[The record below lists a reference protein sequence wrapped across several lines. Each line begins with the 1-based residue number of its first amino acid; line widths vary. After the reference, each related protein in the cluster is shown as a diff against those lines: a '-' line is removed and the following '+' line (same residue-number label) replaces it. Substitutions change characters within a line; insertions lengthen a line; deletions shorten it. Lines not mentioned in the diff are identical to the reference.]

1 MGRSSSNARIAEDL
15 IRNHVSLARVMPKLS
30 DPDFALA
37 DLPAQIIYVLQ
48 GGGAFGA
55 FECGAIEALQ
65 SRGITPD
72 VVTGVSIGAFNGAIV
87 AGNPDNP
94 AQALKDF
101 WRELATN
108 SSFATDES
116 ARRLWASQQAA
127 LFGVPGFF
135 EPRWLNPWQHFGQS
149 PAEWPS
155 LYDFSAARTLLSKYV
170 DFATL
175 KSSPVRLMVT
185 AVDVQSSEVVLFDS
199 YLDDLTVDHII
210 ASGSLPPAFPWVTI
224 DGRHYWDAG
233 IISNSPLK
241 QVLERVGSTGKHIYH
256 IDLFPENRDKLP
268 ESLMEVSAR
277 REEIIFSDRLRHD
290 DYQQDLIANYHQLVT
305 DLMAQLPQE
314 SAQRLAREPL
324 YMQLMGQSVPN
335 KSFRMTRQSD
345 PDHPTPKAYDF
356 SWETVTQLITDGRQT
371 VEEVLGPIDLA
382 PETPKSE
389 KKKPTPSRSNRS
401 RK

>member
-1 MGRSSSNARIAEDL
+1 MCCKA
-15 IRNHVSLARVMPKLS
+15 V
-30 DPDFALA
+30 AL
-37 DLPAQIIYVLQ
+37 LVR
-48 GGGAFGA
+48 

-210 ASGSLPPAFPWVTI
+210 ASGSLPPAFPW
-224 DGRHYWDAG
+224 GHHRRAALLGCRHHQQLAF
-233 IISNSPLK
+233 
-241 QVLERVGSTGKHIYH
+241 ETG
-256 IDLFPENRDKLP
+256 
-268 ESLMEVSAR
+268 AR
-277 REEIIFSDRLRHD
+277 
-290 DYQQDLIANYHQLVT
+290 
-305 DLMAQLPQE
+305 
-314 SAQRLAREPL
+314 AR
-324 YMQLMGQSVPN
+324 GV
-335 KSFRMTRQSD
+335 D
-345 PDHPTPKAYDF
+345 
-356 SWETVTQLITDGRQT
+356 WQT
-371 VEEVLGPIDLA
+371 HL
-382 PETPKSE
+382 SH
-389 KKKPTPSRSNRS
+389 
-401 RK
+401 